1 MNKSI
6 KLGGVFAVVM
16 ATAFTISSAM
26 AYQGNPTQEGPDCSP
41 ERHTA
46 MEEAME
52 NNNYEAWSEL
62 MTARGRVAKVINAG
76 NFSQFAEAHKLSQ
89 AGDIAG
95 ADAIREGLG
104 LRTSG
109 GEKIGAGYKGQGR
122 AEGDRQGYG
131 RMNSE
136 YRGQDNL

>member
-41 ERHTA
+41 ERHAA
-46 MEEAME
+46 MEKAME

-62 MTARGRVAKVINAG
+62 MADHGRVAKVINAG
-76 NFSQFAEAHKLSQ
+76 NFSQFAEAYQLAHE
-89 AGDIAG
+89 GDLES
-95 ADAIREGLG
+95 ADAIRKDLG
-104 LRTSG
+104 LRTRS
-109 GEKIGAGYKGQGR
+109 GEKVGANYKGRGKLDGER
-122 AEGDRQGYG
+122 RGKMSGENRGY
-131 RMNSE
+131 
-136 YRGQDNL
+136 DNL